1 MLPKHSFEEL
11 ALKNWLRK
19 ELRNCNGTSMSDS
32 QTIRG
37 LERGLA
43 VLQALHAK
51 PACSLQDLNLLTRIP
66 KPSLLRILRTLEQS
80 GWAARRLAD
89 GRYRV
94 GTHFD
99 QVARTRDRYDPLAEA
114 AGSVLGRLCR
124 TLSWPSDLMVPAGDH
139 MEIRE
144 SSRGHSPFLI
154 NRDQIGHPVPWLV
167 SAVGRA
173 YLAFCP
179 EKELQQVI
187 GLLRKSNLRDDR
199 SSRDPVFLQEMLS
212 EVRLKGYATREPS
225 HTGGAY
231 GGPNAVDGLAAI
243 AVPVMKGRRVY
254 GAINLLWIKT
264 AFPIDEFASVH
275 LPALRAA
282 AREIVE
288 VMLQERRRLRAN

>member
-1 MLPKHSFEEL
+1 MLPKHSFQEL
-11 ALKNWLRK
+11 ASKTGFE
-19 ELRNCNGTSMSDS
+19 ELRNCNGAPMSDS
-32 QTIRG
+32 ETIRG

-43 VLQALHAK
+43 VLQALHTK
-51 PACSLQDLNLLTRIP
+51 PACSLQDLNQLTRIP

-99 QVARTRDRYDPLAEA
+99 QVASTRDRYDPLAEA
-114 AGSVLGRLCR
+114 AGSVLERLCR

-154 NRDQIGHPVPWLV
+154 NRDQIGHPVPWLA

-179 EKELQQVI
+179 EKELKQI
-187 GLLRKSNLRDDR
+187 IATLRKSTLRDDR
-199 SSRDPVFLQEMLS
+199 PARDPKQLDAILS
-212 EVRLKGYATREPS
+212 EVRLKGYATRDPS

-231 GGPNAVDGLAAI
+231 GGPNFVDGLAAI

-275 LPALRAA
+275 LPALKAA

-288 VMLQERRRLRAN
+288 VMLQERRRLRTA

>member
-1 MLPKHSFEEL
+1 MRTR
-11 ALKNWLRK
+11 LKEAKQKLMPR
-19 ELRNCNGTSMSDS
+19 SD
-32 QTIRG
+32 TIRG

-43 VLQALHAK
+43 VLQAMHTK
-51 PACSLQDLNLLTRIP
+51 PACSLRDLNLLTRIP

-114 AGSVLGRLCR
+114 AGPVLERMCR
-124 TLSWPSDLMVPAGDH
+124 NLSWPSDLMVPSGDH

-173 YLAFCP
+173 YLAHCP
-179 EKELQQVI
+179 EKERAQVI
-187 GLLRKSNLRDDR
+187 ATLRKSSLRDDR
-199 SSRDPVFLQEMLS
+199 VARDPKQLDDIFS
-212 EVRLKGYATREPS
+212 EVRAKGFAARDPG

-231 GGPNAVDGLAAI
+231 GGAPVVDGLAAI

-254 GAINLLWIKT
+254 GAVNLLWIKA
-264 AFPIDEFASVH
+264 AFPIEEFASVH
-275 LPALRAA
+275 LPALQAA
-282 AREIVE
+282 ARDIVGA
-288 VMLQERRRLRAN
+288 MLLEHRRPRLL

>member
-1 MLPKHSFEEL
+1 MLPKHGFKEL
-11 ALKNWLRK
+11 ASKTTSKNCATATVRRCQNS
-19 ELRNCNGTSMSDS
+19 E
-32 QTIRG
+32 TIRG

-43 VLQALHAK
+43 VLQALHTK

-114 AGSVLGRLCR
+114 AGPVLERLCR

-154 NRDQIGHPVPWLV
+154 NRDQIGHPVPWLA

-179 EKELQQVI
+179 EKELKQI
-187 GLLRKSNLRDDR
+187 IAMLRKSTLRDDR
-199 SSRDPVFLQEMLS
+199 PARDPKQLERDTFGSSLE
-212 EVRLKGYATREPS
+212 RLRHAGS
-225 HTGGAY
+225 VAY
-231 GGPNAVDGLAAI
+231 
-243 AVPVMKGRRVY
+243 
-254 GAINLLWIKT
+254 
-264 AFPIDEFASVH
+264 
-275 LPALRAA
+275 
-282 AREIVE
+282 
-288 VMLQERRRLRAN
+288 RRRLRRAEFRRRSRRNCGAAHSRSPCVWRDQSAMDQDGISDRRIRERSFACSKGGRARNRGSHVAGTAAAAHH

>member
-1 MLPKHSFEEL
+1 MPRSE
-11 ALKNWLRK
+11 
-19 ELRNCNGTSMSDS
+19 
-32 QTIRG
+32 TIRG

-43 VLQALHAK
+43 VLQALHTK
-51 PACSLQDLNLLTRIP
+51 PACSLQDLNALTRIP

-99 QVARTRDRYDPLAEA
+99 QVTRTRDRYDPLAEA
-114 AGSVLGRLCR
+114 AGPVLERLCR
-124 TLSWPSDLMVPAGDH
+124 SLSWPSDLMVPAGDH

-179 EKELQQVI
+179 DKERAQI
-187 GLLRKSNLRDDR
+187 IATLRKSSLRDDR
-199 SSRDPVFLQEMLS
+199 GARDPRLLDEILS
-212 EVRLKGYATREPS
+212 EVRAKGYATRDPG

-231 GGPNAVDGLAAI
+231 RGPSFADGLAAI

-264 AFPIDEFASVH
+264 AFPIDEFAIVH
-275 LPALRAA
+275 LPALQAA
-282 AREIVE
+282 ARDIVE
-288 VMLQERRRLRAN
+288 AMSPEQRRQRLP

>member
-1 MLPKHSFEEL
+1 MPRSETV
-11 ALKNWLRK
+11 R
-19 ELRNCNGTSMSDS
+19 S
-32 QTIRG
+32 
-37 LERGLA
+37 LERGIA
-43 VLQALHAK
+43 VLQALHTK
-51 PACSLQDLNLLTRIP
+51 PACSLQDLNRLTRIP

-99 QVARTRDRYDPLAEA
+99 QAARRRDRYDPVAEA
-114 AGSVLGRLCR
+114 AGPVLERLCR
-124 TLSWPSDLMVPAGDH
+124 SLSWPSDLMVPAGDH

-154 NRDQIGHPVPWLV
+154 NRDQIGHPVPWLA

-173 YLAFCP
+173 YLAYCP
-179 EKELQQVI
+179 DKERNQI
-187 GLLRKSNLRDDR
+187 IAMLRKSDLRDDLPA
-199 SSRDPVFLQEMLS
+199 RDPKRVDEILS
-212 EVRLKGYATREPS
+212 EVRSKGYATRDPS

-231 GGPNAVDGLAAI
+231 GGANFVDGLAAV
-243 AVPVMKGRRVY
+243 AVPLISGQRVH

-275 LPALRAA
+275 VSALKAA

-288 VMLQERRRLRAN
+288 AVSREQRRQRTG

>member
-1 MLPKHSFEEL
+1 
-11 ALKNWLRK
+11 
-19 ELRNCNGTSMSDS
+19 MSRS
-32 QTIRG
+32 ETIRG

-43 VLQALHAK
+43 VLHALHSK
-51 PACSLQDLNLLTRIP
+51 PACSLQDLHLSTRIP
-66 KPSLLRILRTLEQS
+66 KPSLLRILHTLEQS
-80 GWAARRLAD
+80 GWAVRRLAD

-99 QVARTRDRYDPLAEA
+99 QVARRRDRYDPLAEA
-114 AGSVLGRLCR
+114 AGPVLERLCQS
-124 TLSWPSDLMVPAGDH
+124 LSWPSDLMVPAGDH

-179 EKELQQVI
+179 ERERAQVI
-187 GLLRKSNLRDDR
+187 ATLRKSSVRDDR
-199 SSRDPVFLQEMLS
+199 AARDPKLVDEILA
-212 EVRLKGYATREPS
+212 EVRAKGYAIRDPG

-231 GGPNAVDGLAAI
+231 GGVSVVDGLAAI

-275 LPALRAA
+275 LAALKAA

-288 VMLQERRRLRAN
+288 AMLLEQRRQRLA

>member
-1 MLPKHSFEEL
+1 MPRSETV
-11 ALKNWLRK
+11 R
-19 ELRNCNGTSMSDS
+19 S
-32 QTIRG
+32 

-43 VLQALHAK
+43 VLQALHTK

-99 QVARTRDRYDPLAEA
+99 QAARRRDRYDPVAEA
-114 AGSVLGRLCR
+114 AGPVLERLCR
-124 TLSWPSDLMVPAGDH
+124 SLSWPSDLMVPAGDH

-154 NRDQIGHPVPWLV
+154 NRDQIGHPVPWLA

-173 YLAFCP
+173 YLAYCP
-179 EKELQQVI
+179 DKERNQI
-187 GLLRKSNLRDDR
+187 IAALRKSDLRDDLPA
-199 SSRDPVFLQEMLS
+199 RDPKRVDEILS
-212 EVRLKGYATREPS
+212 EVRSKGYATRDPS

-231 GGPNAVDGLAAI
+231 GGANFVDGLAAV
-243 AVPVMKGRRVY
+243 AVPLISGQRAY
-254 GAINLLWIKT
+254 GSINLLWIKT

-275 LPALRAA
+275 VPALKTAA
-282 AREIVE
+282 HEIVE
-288 VMLQERRRLRAN
+288 AMSREQRRQRAGNREA

>member
-1 MLPKHSFEEL
+1 MSHS
-11 ALKNWLRK
+11 
-19 ELRNCNGTSMSDS
+19 D
-32 QTIRG
+32 TIRG

-43 VLQALHAK
+43 VLHALHTK
-51 PACSLQDLNLLTRIP
+51 PACSLRDLNQITRIP
-66 KPSLLRILRTLEQS
+66 KPSLLRILHTLEQS

-94 GTHFD
+94 GTHFG
-99 QVARTRDRYDPLAEA
+99 QVARMRDRYDQLAEA
-114 AGSVLGRLCR
+114 AGPVLERLCR

-173 YLAFCP
+173 YLAYCP
-179 EKELQQVI
+179 DKERAQI
-187 GLLRKSNLRDDR
+187 IATLRKSTFRDDR
-199 SSRDPVFLQEMLS
+199 AARDPKLVDEILS
-212 EVRLKGYATREPS
+212 EVRAKGYATRDPS
-225 HTGGAY
+225 HTGAAY
-231 GGPNAVDGLAAI
+231 RKASFADGLAAI

-264 AFPIDEFASVH
+264 AFSIEEFASLH
-275 LPALRAA
+275 LQTLQAA

-288 VMLQERRRLRAN
+288 AMLQEQRRQRSA

>member
-1 MLPKHSFEEL
+1 MQS
-11 ALKNWLRK
+11 
-19 ELRNCNGTSMSDS
+19 GD
-32 QTIRG
+32 TIRG

-43 VLQALHAK
+43 VLQALHSK
-51 PACSLQDLNLLTRIP
+51 PACSLQDLNEITRIP

-99 QVARTRDRYDPLAEA
+99 QVARGRDRYDPLAEA
-114 AGSVLGRLCR
+114 AGPVLERLCR
-124 TLSWPSDLMVPAGDH
+124 TLSWPSDLMVPVGDH

-173 YLAFCP
+173 YLAHCP
-179 EKELQQVI
+179 DKERAQI
-187 GLLRKSNLRDDR
+187 IATLRRSSLRDDR
-199 SSRDPVFLQEMLS
+199 PARDPRLLDEIFA
-212 EVRLKGYATREPS
+212 EVRSKGYATRDPS
-225 HTGGAY
+225 HTGGSY
-231 GGPNAVDGLAAI
+231 RGPSVVDGLAAI

-264 AFPIDEFASVH
+264 AFPIDEFAGVH
-275 LPALRAA
+275 LPALQAA
-282 AREIVE
+282 AREIVDS
-288 VMLQERRRLRAN
+288 MLLEQRRQRVA

>member
-1 MLPKHSFEEL
+1 
-11 ALKNWLRK
+11 
-19 ELRNCNGTSMSDS
+19 MSRS
-32 QTIRG
+32 ETVRS

-43 VLQALHAK
+43 VLQALHTK

-99 QVARTRDRYDPLAEA
+99 RAARRRDRYDPVAEA
-114 AGSVLGRLCR
+114 AGPVLERLCR
-124 TLSWPSDLMVPAGDH
+124 SLSWPSDLMVPAGDH

-154 NRDQIGHPVPWLV
+154 NRDQIGHPVPWLA

-173 YLAFCP
+173 YLAYCP
-179 EKELQQVI
+179 DKERNQIVAA
-187 GLLRKSNLRDDR
+187 LRKSDLRDDLPA
-199 SSRDPVFLQEMLS
+199 RDPKRVDEILS
-212 EVRLKGYATREPS
+212 EVRSKGYATRDPS

-231 GGPNAVDGLAAI
+231 GGTNFVDGLAAV
-243 AVPVMKGRRVY
+243 AVPLISGQRVY

-275 LPALRAA
+275 VPALKMAA
-282 AREIVE
+282 GEIVE
-288 VMLQERRRLRAN
+288 AMSREQRRQRTGNREA